1 MGKRKKKSGEFKEKY
16 LVKYALC
23 TILLVE
29 VIGVFYVSS
38 YGPERVEYKGK
49 LLIPEGSSTY
59 KKLAIESFIKN
70 ARDNMVG
77 LCFTG
82 LAMCFF
88 GMMMISMDSNLWL
101 VIYAGFTTFF
111 LAVFLVHGIGVWVM
125 NSISLPQ
132 ATEIFLWVLR
142 EFLPYRYLL
151 LLLEVYKVRF
161 SGTHINLNCS
171 IRED

>member
-1 MGKRKKKSGEFKEKY
+1 MSNKKKHGEFSEKY

-23 TILLVE
+23 TILIVE

-38 YGPERVEYKGK
+38 YGPERVEYKGR

-77 LCFTG
+77 MCFTG
-82 LAMCFF
+82 LVMIFF
-88 GMMMISMDSNLWL
+88 GMMMISMDNMGWL
-101 VIYAGFTTFF
+101 VIYAGFTIFF
-111 LAVFLVHGIGVWVM
+111 LVVFLIPAIGALVI

-142 EFLPYRYLL
+142 EFIPYRYMLL
-151 LLLEVYKVRF
+151 MMEVFKV
-161 SGTHINLNCS
+161 GTQPRGVCS
-171 IRED
+171 RNSNATL